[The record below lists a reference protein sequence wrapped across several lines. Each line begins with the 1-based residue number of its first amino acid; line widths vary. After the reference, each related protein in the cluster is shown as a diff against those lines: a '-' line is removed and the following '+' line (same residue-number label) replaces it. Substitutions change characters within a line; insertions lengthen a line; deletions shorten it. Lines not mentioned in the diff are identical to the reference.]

1 MCGSDD
7 PTPAYLAMLGVV
19 AVFLGALLLMFDS
32 AFFGNEPG
40 LGLVAVTMI
49 VLGLIAYIV
58 GAVWTVIC
66 NPGR

>member
-1 MCGSDD
+1 
-7 PTPAYLAMLGVV
+7 MLGIA
-19 AVFLGALLLMFDS
+19 AVFLGALLLMFNA
-32 AFFGNEPG
+32 AFWGDD
-40 LGLVAVTMI
+40 LGLNLVAITMI